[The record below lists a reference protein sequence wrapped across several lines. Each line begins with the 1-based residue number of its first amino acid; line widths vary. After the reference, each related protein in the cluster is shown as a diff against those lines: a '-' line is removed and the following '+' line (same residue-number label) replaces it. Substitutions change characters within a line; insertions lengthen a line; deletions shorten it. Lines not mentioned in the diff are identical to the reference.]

1 MSSLLD
7 SIAIVLAS
15 PAQRH
20 AAWSLNS
27 AHWRGPLTSQAF
39 IDREAQLSQSAL
51 ASGDGG
57 LYFVAVPKDSV
68 EGKGGH
74 ADANVEPVV
83 YASCKAL
90 RKRVLVRRPGCAVEE
105 TTAYGI
111 GSVYT
116 RPDMRGRGLARY
128 MLQAVQRELDIRG
141 AVLSVLYSDIGRKFY
156 ADLGWVAMPART
168 AVMPISKSL
177 AGEPEGVTWLSDED
191 LQRVTAQDTKQLHDS
206 LATDASS
213 PTARIAFLPD
223 FAQLDWSLQRSQ
235 ITAQA
240 LPTSVSQTT
249 AVLRRRG
256 AQTSSGTSWVWWD
269 HRLHDGQLK
278 ILRLAVD
285 GADAT
290 ARETLLR
297 AAHHEA
303 AAWGLSEVVVWD
315 PRGAEFSEV
324 IDRDLGVPCLRWQ
337 NGEEKNIEWVCNE
350 YYAWL

>member
-27 AHWRGPLTSQAF
+27 THWRGPLTSQAF
-39 IDREAQLSQSAL
+39 IGREAHLSQTAL

-68 EGKGGH
+68 ESKGGH
-74 ADANVEPVV
+74 ADENVEPVV
-83 YASCKAL
+83 YAICTAL
-90 RKRVLVRRPGCAVEE
+90 RKRVLVRCQGCAVEE
-105 TTAYGI
+105 ATAYGI
-111 GSVYT
+111 GS
-116 RPDMRGRGLARY
+116 
-128 MLQAVQRELDIRG
+128 RELDIRG
-141 AVLSVLYSDIGRKFY
+141 AVLSILYSDIGRKFY
-156 ADLGWVAMPART
+156 ADLGWAAMPART
-168 AVMPISKSL
+168 AVMPISKPA

-191 LQRVTAQDTKQLHDS
+191 LQRVTTQDTKQLHDS
-206 LATDASS
+206 LVTDASS
-213 PTARIAFLPD
+213 PTVRIAFLPD
-223 FAQLDWSLQRSQ
+223 FAQLDCSLQRSQ

-240 LPTSVSQTT
+240 LRTAVPQTT
-249 AVLRRRG
+249 VVLRRRG

-278 ILRLAVD
+278 ILRLTVD
-285 GADAT
+285 SADAT

-303 AAWGLSEVVVWD
+303 AVWGLSEVGVWD
-315 PRGAEFSEV
+315 PCGAEFSEV

-337 NGEEKNIEWVCNE
+337 NGEERDIEWVCNE
-350 YYAWL
+350 YYAWV